1 MSDTEADEP
10 FKITTADML
19 EIVASGGNGSEL
31 VDLPSLLEKAAKELR
46 DYETEV
52 TLLRKVLRPFK
63 AAVFN
68 DNGSVT
74 ISTGHITSQDYINA
88 HNVKETP

>member
-10 FKITTADML
+10 FEITTADML

-31 VDLPSLLEKAAKELR
+31 VDLPLLLEKAAKELR
-46 DYETEV
+46 DYAAEV

-88 HNVKETP
+88 YNVKETL